1 MSAQRGRTPG
11 TNGAGCGPGAAAR
24 LSRRSFVAGV
34 LAGLAAPGLA
44 RALETSLRPVAR
56 PEGGPASLSARFAE
70 IVRARSASG
79 ALSFSIVDME
89 SGRELASASSRA
101 PLPPASAAKAITAA
115 YALEALGPESRFET
129 RLVADG
135 PASDGVIDGDL
146 ILAGGGDPTLD
157 TDSLAEML
165 DGLALAGVREVRGRL
180 RPWGG
185 ALPYTHEISRDQPDH
200 VSYNT
205 STSGLSLNHNRVY
218 FEWARSGG
226 GYRVSMDA
234 RTLRHRPEVR
244 SARMTVAAPFGSVFA
259 YEDGGDHDAW
269 RVSRDALGDGGAR
282 WLPVRKPAIYAAEVL
297 SVLAAKRGLA
307 LRTGPPLG
315 AAPAGRTLVSRQSDD
330 LRAILRAMLEY
341 SNNLTAELVG
351 MSATARR
358 GGRPES
364 LADSARAMSGWGR
377 SRLGMAACDFVDHSG
392 LSDASQVTAL
402 SMARGLAAPGLAA
415 QLRPI
420 LQEIPLDRSRIA
432 GRPRGIEVA
441 AKTGTLHYAS
451 TLAGYMTT
459 ASGRQLSFAI
469 LAADLERRAG
479 IDKSAEGAPRGATRW
494 KNRAKYTRT
503 RLLERAAEI
512 F

>member
-1 MSAQRGRTPG
+1 MSAQRGRAPHA
-11 TNGAGCGPGAAAR
+11 GAAGHGPGASAR
-24 LSRRSFVAGV
+24 LSRRSFVAGA

-44 RALETSLRPVAR
+44 QAPKTSLRPVAR
-56 PEGGPASLSARFAE
+56 PEGGPTDLSAHFAE
-70 IVRARSASG
+70 IVRASNASG

-89 SGRELASASSRA
+89 SGRELASADSRA

-135 PASDGVIDGDL
+135 PLGDGVLDGDL

-165 DGLALAGVREVRGRL
+165 DDLEDAGVREVRGRL

-218 FEWARSGG
+218 FEWTRSGG
-226 GYRVSMDA
+226 GYRVNMDA
-234 RTLRHRPEVR
+234 RTLRHRPNVR

-269 RVSRDALGDGGAR
+269 RVSRDALGKGGAR

-315 AAPAGRTLVSRQSDD
+315 AAPAGRTLVLRQSKD
-330 LRAILRAMLEY
+330 LRRILRAMLEY

-351 MSATARR
+351 MSATARIR
-358 GGRPES
+358 GRPES
-364 LADSARAMSGWGR
+364 LAASGLAMSHWGR
-377 SRLGMAACDFVDHSG
+377 SRLDMAECDFVDHSG
-392 LSDASQVTAL
+392 LSDASRVTAL
-402 SMARGLAAPGLAA
+402 SMASGLAAPGLAA
-415 QLRPI
+415 QLRPV
-420 LQEIPLDRSRIA
+420 LQDIPIDRKRIA
-432 GRPRGIEVA
+432 GRPRGIEIV

-459 ASGRQLSFAI
+459 ASGRALSFAI

-479 IDKSAEGAPRGATRW
+479 IDKSKEGTPRGATRW